1 MKLESINIEC
11 LIIGAGVAGLAIAKD
26 ISKTHKNTFV
36 IEKNNFIGEEISSR
50 NSEVIHAGIYYKK
63 GSLKHKLISNGRD
76 ILYEYL
82 ENRNI
87 PFYKCGKYI
96 ISSTSTETKKL
107 NSIVQNA
114 ENCGVN
120 DIYFDT
126 EKFKIKYPFISVDQ
140 AIFSPSTGII
150 DSHQYMQTLRD
161 DFEINGGHVL
171 LNNELL
177 DIKFNNNGMIEILVR
192 DKNTQTNFF
201 IKTKLVINC
210 AGLYAADV
218 HNLIFNQEIP
228 IQKRLVKG
236 DYYSYS
242 GGEQINHLIYP
253 IPEKDGLGV
262 HVTIDMGRQIK
273 FGPSAYEVDEINY
286 NINEQG
292 KEDFIKS
299 IQKYWPKID
308 SALLQ
313 PSYSGIRPKIVD
325 LDDFKVMKKTVSE
338 SIFLSVL
345 GYESPGLTASL
356 GLSKYIKKLL

>member
-192 DKNTQTNFF
+192 DKNKQATYSLQENRKFDLNLL
-201 IKTKLVINC
+201 KTLKAKKYV
-210 AGLYAADV
+210 
-218 HNLIFNQEIP
+218 
-228 IQKRLVKG
+228 
-236 DYYSYS
+236 
-242 GGEQINHLIYP
+242 
-253 IPEKDGLGV
+253 EK
-262 HVTIDMGRQIK
+262 I
-273 FGPSAYEVDEINY
+273 
-286 NINEQG
+286 
-292 KEDFIKS
+292 
-299 IQKYWPKID
+299 
-308 SALLQ
+308 
-313 PSYSGIRPKIVD
+313 
-325 LDDFKVMKKTVSE
+325 TV
-338 SIFLSVL
+338 
-345 GYESPGLTASL
+345 
-356 GLSKYIKKLL
+356 